1 MCGKQ
6 KIFIL
11 IGTIIIIVVS
21 FIIGLYVGKMN
32 VVNDDLAII
41 AYSQTFYA
49 NIESIK
55 QYNDGSFHLNV
66 KGLEVNDINY
76 RGNFTFKVDD
86 NMNITWRGE
95 KVKVSELKV
104 GSNIAITF
112 TDEIVTAISPT
123 PLTEVVKIQILDN
136 ER

>member
-11 IGTIIIIVVS
+11 IGTIIIIVES
-21 FIIGLYVGKMN
+21 FIIGLFIRKMN
-32 VVNDDLAII
+32 EVNDDLAIMT
-41 AYSQTFYA
+41 YGQTFYA
-49 NIESIK
+49 NIQSIK

-86 NMNITWRGE
+86 SMNMVWRG
-95 KVKVSELKV
+95 KKIKVSDLKE
-104 GSNIAITF
+104 GTNISITF
-112 TDEIVTAISPT
+112 TDEIIRSISPT
-123 PLTEVVKIQILDN
+123 PLEEVVKIQVLDN
-136 ER
+136 EI